1 VGFILEN
8 IVYQEQAVSSG
19 TQGLNRKNTF
29 RGDFVYNFL
38 KRKKKSAE
46 IRNNLNPAVYLKNQ
60 ISKVISNSGGYMT
73 SDKLYEK
80 IIPFLVNKN
89 LYKYKNG
96 KTISIEDLL
105 KKNFKYQR
113 IRKYDKY
120 KYVWTNQRL

>member
-89 LYKYKNG
+89 LYKYNG